1 MFLFKK
7 KISSKSSHQD
17 DIYEVVQLE
26 SKSEAERRA
35 KSRQLSSGKIL
46 RIKPNKT
53 NQLF

>member
-1 MFLFKK
+1 MFLLK

-35 KSRQLSSGKIL
+35 KSRPLSSSKIF
-46 RIKPNKT
+46 RIK
-53 NQLF
+53 